1 MAANERRC
9 HQVTAGLA
17 LPSPGDSTKKVPKP
31 RNRGTGPKLFSKCV
45 TREMLQGQFHL
56 PMEEAGKSWGVSTT
70 IVKRV
75 CRTFGIE
82 RWPYRQIQSAR
93 KRIDKLQEKLR
104 AGGRTATEREKIKV
118 RVRGACA
125 CAIIGVSDVYL
136 VLGTI
141 QHSTVR
147 NPSLISGNF
156 A

>member
-1 MAANERRC
+1 MAAKERRGC
-9 HQVTAGLA
+9 RQATSGTA
-17 LPSPGDSTKKVPKP
+17 LPSPGDNNNNTKKDPKQ

-93 KRIDKLQEKLR
+93 KRIDKLEEKLR
-104 AGGRTATEREKIKV
+104 AGGRSAAEREKIE
-118 RVRGACA
+118 
-125 CAIIGVSDVYL
+125 
-136 VLGTI
+136 
-141 QHSTVR
+141 
-147 NPSLISGNF
+147 
-156 A
+156 